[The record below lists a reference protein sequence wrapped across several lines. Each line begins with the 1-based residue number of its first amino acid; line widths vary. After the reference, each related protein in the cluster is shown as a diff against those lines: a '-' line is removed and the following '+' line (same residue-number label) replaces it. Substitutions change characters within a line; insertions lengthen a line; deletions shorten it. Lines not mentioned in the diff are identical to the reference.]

1 MEDKKI
7 TIKKL
12 IAGALVAAAVVR
24 ISYPYVMEKYTVME
38 QYIYEDNGE
47 IQDNPYIGFAADA
60 RHINAAEGT
69 SLVYVGLLWSDF
81 EKEEGVYDFETLEEE
96 YYFDRWKEEG
106 KNVVLRFV
114 CDCPGDEAHL
124 DIPRWLYEK
133 TRDGKRYDN
142 SYGMG
147 YSPNYENEYFIEC
160 YEKAVKALGDR
171 YGNDDFISYVEM
183 GAIGHWGEW
192 HIKKGEG
199 LVPMPSE
206 ETCTRY
212 IKAFADAFPKAKILL
227 RRPYSVGV
235 EFDAGVYNDMT
246 GEEDSTTEWLSWIKE
261 GGVHKGEKYNLN
273 YTANP
278 DIWKSSPVGGE
289 FTSSHSFNNM
299 FVRNIDRTVKLVK
312 DSHMTFIG
320 PKAPL
325 SDDFEKYEDGALKV
339 LRYVGYRYRAS
350 ELKLTRNLLSGV
362 IKLELKIT
370 NDGAA
375 PIYFD
380 KKVVLYVKKVKGN
393 TSSEDLS
400 SYERIETDIDL
411 KSLYGNGTSATAK
424 ITLDEKYKKGEVP
437 KIYVAIEDVEKNE
450 ISIKMPMDVETLD
463 GAYLLTGN

>member
-1 MEDKKI
+1 
-7 TIKKL
+7 
-12 IAGALVAAAVVR
+12 
-24 ISYPYVMEKYTVME
+24 
-38 QYIYEDNGE
+38 
-47 IQDNPYIGFAADA
+47 
-60 RHINAAEGT
+60 
-69 SLVYVGLLWSDF
+69 
-81 EKEEGVYDFETLEEE
+81 
-96 YYFDRWKEEG
+96 
-106 KNVVLRFV
+106 
-114 CDCPGDEAHL
+114 
-124 DIPRWLYEK
+124 
-133 TRDGKRYDN
+133 
-142 SYGMG
+142 
-147 YSPNYENEYFIEC
+147 
-160 YEKAVKALGDR
+160 
-171 YGNDDFISYVEM
+171 
-183 GAIGHWGEW
+183 
-192 HIKKGEG
+192 
-199 LVPMPSE
+199 
-206 ETCTRY
+206 
-212 IKAFADAFPKAKILL
+212 
-227 RRPYSVGV
+227 
-235 EFDAGVYNDMT
+235 MT